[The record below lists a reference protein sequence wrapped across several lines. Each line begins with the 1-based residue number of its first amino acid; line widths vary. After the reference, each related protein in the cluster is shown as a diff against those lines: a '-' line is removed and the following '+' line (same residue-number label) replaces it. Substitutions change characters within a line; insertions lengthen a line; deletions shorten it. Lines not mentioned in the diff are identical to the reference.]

1 MALIPTPT
9 MMKAAGAQR
18 LWNGLR
24 TGDQRTLLVGAGL
37 YAIAWLRANRA
48 PKKELLYRKTIPEG
62 SSFVI
67 RTGKQ
72 GELPEV
78 DVIRRSPV
86 TEDQ

>member
-1 MALIPTPT
+1 MALIPGPT
-9 MMKAAGAQR
+9 AMKAAGAQR

-24 TGDQRTLLVGAGL
+24 TGDQRALLLGAGL
-37 YAIAWLRANRA
+37 YAVAWLRANKG

-72 GELPEV
+72 GELPEI
-78 DVIRRSPV
+78 DVV
-86 TEDQ
+86 KL